1 MRKLFEAP
9 PSENFWLV
17 PLTEEQLASERIVC
31 SAVRMK
37 FSNEKESIEVNIPM
51 VRHYSPDCH
60 PILNTFAKIYPKEEE
75 ICQGFM
81 TNKGRFVN
89 RKQGLEIAKRQN
101 QIINDIGYEP
111 NELFSE
117 MMW

>member
-9 PSENFWLV
+9 ANENFWNTE
-17 PLTEEQLASERIVC
+17 LTEDQLAKERIVC
-31 SAVRMK
+31 AAVRIR
-37 FSNEKESIEVNIPM
+37 FSNHRETKEINIPM

-60 PILNTFAKIYPKEEE
+60 PILNAFEALYDESEE

-89 RKQGLEIAKRQN
+89 RVQALEIAKRQN

-111 NELFSE
+111 RELFSE